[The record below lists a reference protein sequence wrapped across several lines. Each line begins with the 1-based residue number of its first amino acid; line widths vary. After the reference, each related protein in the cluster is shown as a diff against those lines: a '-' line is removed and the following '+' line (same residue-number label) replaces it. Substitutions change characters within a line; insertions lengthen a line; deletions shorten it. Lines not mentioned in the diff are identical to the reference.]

1 MKRLLFTH
9 PSPFPKCLPAWE
21 RLVAATASPRACNA
35 LPRRQSS
42 YAVILAVITLTLT
55 PALTAHANGNNQVI
69 FLTYLPGVSNFGN
82 QAASGIAVVDLHT
95 GEVAVQ
101 AASLTSSAGEHYEVW
116 LTGPNLSGPVHVA
129 ALPADGHLATVVIS
143 DLPQIDYRYVLLT
156 MEVDGVTPTAPS
168 DRRSLA
174 GVFPNSEAVAEVPGV
189 GSSGQ
194 PVTSEP
200 PTAELPDT
208 GALLPDSWVRVGGM
222 TLVLLIGLVFLWEAH
237 RREQK
242 GNAK

>member
-1 MKRLLFTH
+1 MKRLLLTLTSIIH
-9 PSPFPKCLPAWE
+9 ECLLAWE

-35 LPRRQSS
+35 LPRRQIS
-42 YAVILAVITLTLT
+42 YAVILALITLTPT
-55 PALTAHANGNNQVI
+55 LTARANGNNQVI
-69 FLTYLPGVSNFGN
+69 FLTYLPDVSNFGN
-82 QAASGIAVVDLHT
+82 QSASGIAVVDLHT

-116 LTGPNLSGPVHVA
+116 LTGPNLSDPVHVA
-129 ALPADGHLATVVIS
+129 SLPADGHLATVVVS
-143 DLPQIDYRYVLLT
+143 GLPQIDYRYVLLT
-156 MEVDGVTPTAPS
+156 MEADDTAPAAPG
-168 DRRSLA
+168 DKRSLA
-174 GVFPNSEAVAEVPGV
+174 GVFPNAEAVAEVSGV

-200 PTAELPDT
+200 PAAQLPET
-208 GALLPDSWVRVGGM
+208 GALLPDSWVQVGGM
-222 TLVLLIGLVFLWEAH
+222 TIVLLIGLAFIWDAY